1 MVMPPAMVVMVM
13 VMVMVMVAVVIHH
26 VSRSRH
32 YRSGQSEAR

>member
-1 MVMPPAMVVMVM
+1 MVMPPAMVVVM
-13 VMVMVMVAVVIHH
+13 VMVMVVAVVIHH